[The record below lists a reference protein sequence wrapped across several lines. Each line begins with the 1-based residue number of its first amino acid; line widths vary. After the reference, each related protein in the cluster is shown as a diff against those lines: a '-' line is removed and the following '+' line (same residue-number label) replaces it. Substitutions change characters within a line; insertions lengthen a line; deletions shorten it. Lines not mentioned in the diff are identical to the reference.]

1 MMIICNE
8 IGRQQGRDD
17 VFYLVLRNTA
27 QMNENDSGPAIG
39 KNILPSF
46 GLGNEE
52 REKSIGD
59 VYIVGGAPFCV
70 VFEAGICVF
79 QIGEFGRHRLGN
91 SADAEWGRD
100 HVFSFED
107 ERK

>member
-1 MMIICNE
+1 MYEIHEVGHMMIICNE

-39 KNILPSF
+39 KNIQPSF

-70 VFEAGICVF
+70 VFEAGICVSDTNC
-79 QIGEFGRHRLGN
+79 IGAGSE
-91 SADAEWGRD
+91 
-100 HVFSFED
+100 
-107 ERK
+107 